1 MEKEKKRCE
10 WEKFGWISKLRIS
23 NHAPSG
29 SPCIFSRCLRVA
41 ASGAER
47 VAKIYLNEDYASP
60 PEPR

>member
-29 SPCIFSRCLRVA
+29 LRLVEPTPRREANAYAARFS
-41 ASGAER
+41 
-47 VAKIYLNEDYASP
+47 Y
-60 PEPR
+60 